1 MAVPDMVFGADAIRA
16 MELEDLDAV
25 LAIENAAQL
34 TPWGSSHFR
43 DCLNN
48 ANYLCQVVV
57 TPNDE
62 PVGFLILSRILDET
76 HVLNVVVAPAW
87 QRRGIARLMLE
98 NALGHARQD
107 AMTVMYLEVRESNVG
122 AQALY
127 KSLGFDVC
135 GVRKNYYRRGEGHE
149 NAVLMQCLLSGG
161 HK

>member
-1 MAVPDMVFGADAIRA
+1 MKVPESGVESIRA

-25 LAIENAAQL
+25 QTIENAAQL
-34 TPWGSSHFR
+34 TPWSTSHFR

-48 ANYLCQVVV
+48 ANYLCQVA
-57 TPNDE
+57 TYDDD
-62 PVGFLILSRILDET
+62 PVAFLILSRILDET

-98 NALGHARQD
+98 QAMNEARND
-107 AMTVMYLEVRESNVG
+107 AMTVMYLEVRESNSG
-122 AQALY
+122 AQSLY
-127 KSLGFDVC
+127 RELGFEVC
-135 GVRKNYYRRGEGHE
+135 GVRKNYYRKGDGHE